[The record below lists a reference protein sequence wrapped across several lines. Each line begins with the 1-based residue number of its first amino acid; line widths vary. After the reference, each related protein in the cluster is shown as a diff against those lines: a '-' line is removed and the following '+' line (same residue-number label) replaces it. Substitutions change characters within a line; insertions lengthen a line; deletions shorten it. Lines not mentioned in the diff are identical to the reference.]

1 MPSEE
6 FLSSKELPT
15 SVEQLV
21 IADSGIRHGAA
32 RRLLRTPLTNQHT
45 FTTKQHHRNQPARH
59 NTALK
64 LAAAL
69 TGR

>member
-6 FLSSKELPT
+6 FLSSRNSPT
-15 SVEQLV
+15 SVERCV
-21 IADSGIRHGAA
+21 IDNSGIHHGAA
-32 RRLLRTPLTNQHT
+32 RRLLRTLVVDQQA
-45 FTTKQHHRNQPARH
+45 FTITQHHRIQRPRH
-59 NTALK
+59 NMALK

>member
-1 MPSEE
+1 VER
-6 FLSSKELPT
+6 
-15 SVEQLV
+15 SV
-21 IADSGIRHGAA
+21 IDNSGIHHGAA
-32 RRLLRTPLTNQHT
+32 RRLLRSSVTNQQT
-45 FTTKQHHRNQPARH
+45 FTAKQHHSNQRPRH